1 MTRKDKLLR
10 EKSHQK
16 RQTSKKKSHKLVTKS
31 VKKLQISEIKTKNVN
46 LSDIMSQ
53 HNVKKTKRWKLSE
66 KKSQHSV
73 KKT

>member
-1 MTRKDKLLR
+1 M
-10 EKSHQK
+10 
-16 RQTSKKKSHKLVTKS
+16 TKS
-31 VKKLQISEIKTKNVN
+31 VKNLQTSEIKTKNVN

-53 HNVKKTKRWKLSE
+53 HNVRKTKRWKLSE